1 MSQQGIINSQQRII
15 TADSGVPFLDEREAS
30 LAISTGYQGTGKS
43 YQTLYTIKRYLALHP
58 DRKVLIYDVND
69 EFGYENCVKHGWPV
83 AILKLP
89 PDLNSIQR
97 FTAHQTERIR
107 RIVPIHP
114 NTGNRFSIPEMK
126 NLLKVIL
133 ENFSRGFLLIEDMN
147 KYLLQTRHIE
157 EIVSILISLRH
168 QNLDAIIHLQSLAKI
183 DPTLWENAKY
193 IRMHWQTDSIDRI
206 ESRIPCV
213 KLVKIAKYLV
223 DYFAYEIDTKRFLV
237 WVIPQENKLWGEFS
251 KADFKLAFYRYLKTE
266 KSELRETAAIMDIDI
281 KKFDDR
287 MKVVNYLY
295 KKNLYMYG
303 NPV

>member
-147 KYLLQTRHIE
+147 KYLLSVRHIE
-157 EIVSILISLRH
+157 EIVSTLISLRH
-168 QNLDAIIHLQSLAKI
+168 QNLDAFIHLQSLAKI
-183 DPTLWENAKY
+183 DPTLWENTKF
-193 IRMHWQTDSIDRI
+193 IRMHWQTDNIDRI
-206 ESRIPCV
+206 ENRVPFY
-213 KLVKIAKYLV
+213 KLVKVAKYIV
-223 DYFAYEIDTKRFLV
+223 DYYYYDKENKRFLI
-237 WVIPQENKLWGEFS
+237 WVLPQQNKLYGPFS
-251 KADFKLAFYRYLKTE
+251 KADFKLALYRYMITE
-266 KSELRETAAIMDIDI
+266 KREFKETFDIMM
-281 KKFDDR
+281 KNPNKPADR
-287 MKVVNYLY
+287 KAVMDYLY
-295 KKNLYMYG
+295 QKHMYMYG
-303 NPV
+303 NEV

>member
-1 MSQQGIINSQQRII
+1 MNQNNQYAQGIDEI
-15 TADSGVPFLDEREAS
+15 LEEREAG
-30 LAISTGYQGTGKS
+30 LAIATGYQSTGKS
-43 YQTLYTIKRYLALHP
+43 YQTLYTFRRYLALHP
-58 DRKVLIYDVND
+58 NRKVLIYDVNG
-69 EFGYENCVKHGWPV
+69 EFTQENCRKHGWDVYIPRLGTSL
-83 AILKLP
+83 AE
-89 PDLNSIQR
+89 IQR
-97 FTAHQTERIR
+97 FTAHKTERIR
-107 RIVPIHP
+107 RIVPTDP
-114 NTGNRFSIPEMK
+114 ETGRKLDIPGMK
-126 NLLKVIL
+126 NLLKLIL
-133 ENFSRGFLLIEDMN
+133 ENFTKGLLLVEDMN

-223 DYFAYEIDTKRFLV
+223 DYFAYEKDNKRFLV